1 MTDRAEHSR
10 RHAVS
15 AGHGPAPGLGH
26 GREAPDRPT
35 AVLLIE
41 DSSEYAELVD
51 AMLDEAWPHT
61 LHLVHRPRLT
71 EGIEYLAHH
80 TVGCVLLD
88 LGLPDAEG
96 LAALSQLKG
105 MAAEIPV
112 VVLTGRDDA
121 LTAVQAVQ
129 EGAQDYLIKS
139 RSNGTLIS
147 RAVRYAMER
156 KQSELD
162 LAHQAMHDALTG
174 VPNRT
179 LFADRLT
186 VALARARRLG
196 SEVAVLFLDLDGFK
210 RINDSLGHNA
220 GDRVLV
226 EVAQRLTAAVRPND
240 TIARFGGDEFVI
252 LCEDAGNADQA
263 IAFASQLGEAITVS
277 FHLDGRA
284 LHLTPSI
291 GIALSEGPDI
301 CAQDLVR
308 DADAAMYRAKERLG
322 VSYELFDPTMHSRA
336 ILRLDLEADLHR
348 ALEHDEFVLHYQ
360 PQVDL
365 RTGALVGLEA
375 LVRWQHPGRGMVP
388 LDQFVGVAES
398 CGLIVA
404 LGEWVIGEAC
414 RQAGEWGL
422 QPGPG
427 SPSLSVNLSARQLAQ
442 SDLSELVARHA
453 ATADIDPGVLIAEL
467 TETSVLR
474 SDTETTTALA
484 RLRALGLRLSLDD
497 FGTGYASLSV
507 LAELCLHEVKIDRE
521 FVAEML
527 VNSHKHAIVTAIAVL
542 ADSLGLSAV
551 AEGIETAKQ
560 LAECQRLGIHVGQ
573 GYLFSRPQAPE
584 VLDEWL
590 EESHRFLLPGAP
602 IRA

>member
-1 MTDRAEHSR
+1 MSDSATPTPDGP
-10 RHAVS
+10 VS
-15 AGHGPAPGLGH
+15 GDGLTNEIAQG
-26 GREAPDRPT
+26 GESLDRP
-35 AVLLIE
+35 ASVLLID
-41 DSSEYAELVD
+41 DSPQYAALLD
-51 AMLDEAWPHT
+51 AMLDGLWPPA
-61 LHLVHRPRLT
+61 LHLVHHQRLAD
-71 EGIEYLAHH
+71 GIEHLAHH
-80 TVGCVLLD
+80 PVGCVLLD
-88 LGLPDAEG
+88 LGLPDADG
-96 LAALSQLKG
+96 LVALRRLRRL
-105 MAAEIPV
+105 APEVPV
-112 VVLTGRDDA
+112 VVLTGRDDEATA
-121 LTAVQAVQ
+121 LRAVQ

-139 RSNGTLIS
+139 RSDATLIS
-147 RAVRYAMER
+147 RTVRYAMER

-210 RINDSLGHNA
+210 WVNDSLGHEA

-226 EVAQRLTAAVRPND
+226 EVAQRLAVAVRPND
-240 TIARFGGDEFVI
+240 TVARFGGDEFVI
-252 LCEDAGNADQA
+252 LCEGVVGPEQA
-263 IAFASQLGEAITVS
+263 VAFASRLGEAITVS
-277 FHLDGRA
+277 FHLDGRT
-284 LHLTPSI
+284 LYLTPSI
-291 GIALSEGPDI
+291 GIALSEGPRTL
-301 CAQDLVR
+301 AEDLLR

-375 LVRWQHPGRGMVP
+375 LVRWQHPGRGMVSP
-388 LDQFVGVAES
+388 HEFVGVAES

-453 ATADIDPGVLIAEL
+453 AAADIDPGVLIAEL

-474 SDTETTTALA
+474 SDEPTNAALD
-484 RLRALGLRLSLDD
+484 RLCVLGVRLSLDD
-497 FGTGYASLSV
+497 FGTGHASLSV
-507 LAELCLHEVKIDRE
+507 LAELPLHEVKIDRS
-521 FVAEML
+521 FVGEIL
-527 VNSHKHAIVTAIAVL
+527 THPHNHAIVTAIGAL
-542 ADSLGLSAV
+542 ADSLSLTAV
-551 AEGIETAKQ
+551 AEGIETVEQ
-560 LAECQRLGIHVGQ
+560 LAECRRLGIHVGQ
-573 GYLFSRPQAPE
+573 GYLFSRPQPAAE
-584 VLDEWL
+584 LGHWL
-590 EESHRFLLPGAP
+590 ADGHRFALSDFQTA
-602 IRA
+602 

>member
-1 MTDRAEHSR
+1 MNDSAPPTPDGP
-10 RHAVS
+10 VS
-15 AGHGPAPGLGH
+15 GEGLTSEIAQG
-26 GREAPDRPT
+26 GESLDRP
-35 AVLLIE
+35 ASVLLID
-41 DSSEYAELVD
+41 DSPQYAALLD
-51 AMLDEAWPHT
+51 AMLDGLWPPA
-61 LHLVHRPRLT
+61 LQLVHHQRLAD
-71 EGIEYLAHH
+71 GIEHLAHH
-80 TVGCVLLD
+80 PVGCVLLD
-88 LGLPDAEG
+88 LGLPDADG
-96 LAALSQLKG
+96 LVALRRLRRL
-105 MAAEIPV
+105 APEVPV
-112 VVLTGRDDA
+112 VVLTGRDDEATA
-121 LTAVQAVQ
+121 LRAVQK
-129 EGAQDYLIKS
+129 GAQDYLIKS
-139 RSNGTLIS
+139 RSDATLIS
-147 RAVRYAMER
+147 RTVRYAMER

-210 RINDSLGHNA
+210 WVNDSLGHEA

-226 EVAQRLTAAVRPND
+226 EVAQRLAVAVRPND
-240 TIARFGGDEFVI
+240 TVARFGGDEFVI
-252 LCEDAGNADQA
+252 LCEGVVGPEQA
-263 IAFASQLGEAITVS
+263 VAFACRLGEAITVS

-301 CAQDLVR
+301 SAQDLVR

-375 LVRWQHPGRGMVP
+375 LVRWQHPGRGMVSP
-388 LDQFVGVAES
+388 HEFVGVAES

-453 ATADIDPGVLIAEL
+453 AAGGIDPGVLIAEL

-474 SDTETTTALA
+474 SDEPTNAALD
-484 RLRALGLRLSLDD
+484 RLCALGVRLSLDD
-497 FGTGYASLSV
+497 FGTGHASLSV
-507 LAELCLHEVKIDRE
+507 LAELPLHEVKIDRS
-521 FVAEML
+521 FVGEIL
-527 VNSHKHAIVTAIAVL
+527 THPHKHAIVTAIGAL
-542 ADSLGLSAV
+542 ADSLGLTAV

-560 LAECQRLGIHVGQ
+560 LAECRRLGIHVGQ
-573 GYLFSRPQAPE
+573 GYLFSRPQPAAE
-584 VLDEWL
+584 LGHWL
-590 EESHRFLLPGAP
+590 ADGHRFALSDLQTA
-602 IRA
+602 